1 MEPVGKKVIRTSRN
15 KKYEMINSLYMLTI
29 K

>member
-15 KKYEMINSLYMLTI
+15 KEYEMINSLYMITI